1 MRIGLIG
8 AGNMAHA
15 LARGLGEPVVVC
27 DAGSG
32 RAAELA
38 REVGGTAVPGPVEV
52 AREADVVVLCHKPP
66 GLGAVAAEAAP
77 DARAVLSVLAATPL
91 AALRA
96 AYPEAAVVR
105 LMPNVPVEL
114 GRGVVALAAEE
125 DRERALVDEVRPLL
139 ERLGAVVEV
148 PDRLVDVAMA
158 VASCGTAFLALVAEA
173 QADSAVR
180 RGLPA
185 ATAAE
190 LALEGMA
197 GAAALMRARGGDFAA
212 VRREVTSP
220 GGSTA
225 RGLAAL
231 ERTGV
236 RGAFH
241 DAMDAVVGA

>member
-1 MRIGLIG
+1 
-8 AGNMAHA
+8 
-15 LARGLGEPVVVC
+15 
-27 DAGSG
+27 
-32 RAAELA
+32 
-38 REVGGTAVPGPVEV
+38 V
-52 AREADVVVLCHKPP
+52 AREADVVVLAHKPP
-66 GLGAVAAEAAP
+66 GLAAVAAAASP
-77 DARAVLSVLAATPL
+77 GPRAVLSLLAATPL
-91 AALRA
+91 PALRA
-96 AYPEAAVVR
+96 AYPDAPVVR
-105 LMPNVPVEL
+105 LMPNVAVEL

-125 DRERALVDEVRPLL
+125 ERERALAAEVRPLL

-148 PDRLVDVAMA
+148 PDALVDVAMA
-158 VASCGTAFLALVAEA
+158 VASCGTAFVALVAEA

-190 LALEGMA
+190 LAIEGMA
-197 GAAALMRARGGDFAA
+197 GAAELLRARGGDFAR

-231 ERTGV
+231 ERGGV
-236 RGAFH
+236 RAAFH